1 MPGPG
6 GGTAAE
12 RDGRVVLV
20 AGGAGGIG
28 AATARRFAA
37 QVAHLFLADQDGPGL
52 ARAATSLEGSGA
64 RVATHAA
71 DLRTPAACRA
81 AVEACLR
88 EAGRLDVL
96 VNAAGVWREGPSE
109 ETAEADFDLVL
120 DVNLKAPFFLA
131 AAAIPHLAAS
141 RGCVVNVASD
151 AGLVGNAGAAAYC
164 ASKGGLV
171 LATRALALEL
181 APRGVRVNA
190 VCPGDVDTPMI
201 AFQADRYGGGDPR
214 GYLSRLLSRYPQGA
228 SARFVR
234 AEEVAELIFYLASPA
249 AAPVTGAALSIDFGI
264 TAGT

>member
-1 MPGPG
+1 VGDASG
-6 GGTAAE
+6 AAE
-12 RDGRVVLV
+12 RDLRAVLV

-28 AATARRFAA
+28 AATARRFAPHVA
-37 QVAHLFLADQDGPGL
+37 QLILADRDGPGL
-52 ARAATSLEGSGA
+52 ARAAASLAGSGA
-64 RVATHAA
+64 RVSTHAA
-71 DLRTPAACRA
+71 DLRTAASCRA

-109 ETAEADFDLVL
+109 ETAEEDWDLVL
-120 DVNLKAPFFLA
+120 DVNLKGPFFLA
-131 AAAIPHLAAS
+131 AAGIPHLAAS
-141 RGCVVNVASD
+141 RGCIVNVASD

-171 LATRALALEL
+171 LATRAMALEL

-201 AFQADRYGGGDPR
+201 AFQAERYGGEDPQ
-214 GYLSRLLSRYPQGA
+214 GYRARLLSRYPQGQA
-228 SARFVR
+228 ARFVR
-234 AEEVAELIFYLASPA
+234 AEEVAEMIFYLASPA

-264 TAGT
+264 TAGY